1 MNKSTPKVSIIIPI
15 WNTEKYLEK
24 CLESI
29 VNQTLKDIEIICVNN
44 GSTDS
49 SVQIVE
55 QYAQKD
61 SRIKLVTIKHLGVSG
76 ARNAGIAE
84 ATAPYLTFVDSDDWI
99 EPEAYKTAVKYFED
113 PKIDIVCWGA
123 KVITENSKCNPEYIN
138 GALQYHK
145 IRLKGKKE
153 LNNNIILRNT
163 VCVWNKLFKTDIIRA
178 NNIKFP
184 EGVELEDNSFYYT
197 YIVNCKYGYFINKYL
212 YNYLQRENSLLQDIQ
227 SQKLNIIAPHIQNL
241 KFIIDYYKNKNLLSD
256 KIPLLLE
263 LFNRYLDMDIAWTTE
278 QNHSMVLSMAA
289 ALADEIPLS
298 KTQCSLVKNLQERNY
313 QEVLKIINN
322 KPEKIWGNK
331 IFVLYRKNNG
341 MYQLNMLNKKIL
353 KFKLKRKG

>member
-1 MNKSTPKVSIIIPI
+1 M
-15 WNTEKYLEK
+15 
-24 CLESI
+24 
-29 VNQTLKDIEIICVNN
+29 
-44 GSTDS
+44 
-49 SVQIVE
+49 
-55 QYAQKD
+55 
-61 SRIKLVTIKHLGVSG
+61 
-76 ARNAGIAE
+76 
-84 ATAPYLTFVDSDDWI
+84 DSDDWL
-99 EPEAYKTAVKYFED
+99 EADVYENAVKHFEND
-113 PKIDIVCWGA
+113 SDIDIVCWGA

-153 LNNNIILRNT
+153 LNNNTILRNT